1 MDRRPGNMGM
11 RTCFVM
17 RGCANAVSD
26 NPVGSVPNNQHIP
39 LRICDVGV
47 TNHTPGCECKD
58 PRAGKCI
65 QGGVE
70 IRMYCHIRKIVVVQ
84 ACATQVLFLQVEP
97 QWPGQVQVS
106 PCSCA
111 HADGVTSVRWDAG
124 LVEDNVRKWH
134 VQDVTGMGMRAIMG
148 A

>member
-1 MDRRPGNMGM
+1 MLCHARMCQRSLRQSCGF
-11 RTCFVM
+11 R
-17 RGCANAVSD
+17 AKQ
-26 NPVGSVPNNQHIP
+26 QHIP

-70 IRMYCHIRKIVVVQ
+70 IRMDRHIRKIVVVQ

-97 QWPGQVQVS
+97 QWSGQVQVS